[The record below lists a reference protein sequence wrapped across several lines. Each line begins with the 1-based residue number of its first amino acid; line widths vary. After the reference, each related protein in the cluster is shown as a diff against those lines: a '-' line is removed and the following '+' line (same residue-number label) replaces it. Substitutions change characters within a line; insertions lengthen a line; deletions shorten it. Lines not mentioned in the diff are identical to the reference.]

1 MTTHLAG
8 PSQLPTYAGLVGQR
22 HHRRHWT
29 VERWH
34 EVAADLGDYAEDV
47 YQVGMVVVA
56 SVLVLCVAGLAAVSL
71 WELSPHFAIGM
82 AAALPMGAGV
92 LVGLHKTRPLP
103 SRPALAAAET
113 VEVDY
118 LAVVDGVIVP
128 QAVGD
133 LDPMGVALLAGWPR

>member
-29 VERWH
+29 AERWH

-56 SVLVLCVAGLAAVSL
+56 SVLVLCVAGLAAATL
-71 WELSPHFAIGM
+71 WDWSQPFALGV
-82 AAALPMGAGV
+82 AAALPMGVGV

-103 SRPALAAAET
+103 RPALAAAET

-128 QAVGD
+128 RTVRA
-133 LDPMGVALLAGWPR
+133 LDPMGVAFLAGDPQ